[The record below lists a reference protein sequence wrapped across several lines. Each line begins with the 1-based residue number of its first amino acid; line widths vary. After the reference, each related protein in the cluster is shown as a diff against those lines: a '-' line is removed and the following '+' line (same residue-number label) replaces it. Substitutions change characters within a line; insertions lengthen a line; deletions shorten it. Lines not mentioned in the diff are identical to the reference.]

1 MLILKIDRSLDV
13 KGLVCPVPVLKTKQ
27 IISKMNSGQI
37 LEILATDKAAKDDI
51 PSWAQREGHDVL
63 DVAEH
68 ENIFTFYLRKK

>member
-1 MLILKIDRSLDV
+1 VLKLKIDRSLDV

-37 LEILATDKAAKDDI
+37 LEILATDKASKEDI

-63 DVAEH
+63 DVAER

>member
-1 MLILKIDRSLDV
+1 VLILKIDRSLDV

-27 IISKMNSGQI
+27 IISKMTSGQI

-51 PSWAQREGHDVL
+51 PFWAQREGHDVL

-68 ENIFTFYLRKK
+68 ENIFKFYLRKK